1 MKYTV
6 EYSLVI
12 EVEAEDAIEAKG
24 KADELADIQ
33 DAYVWIDGNMY

>member
-12 EVEAEDAIEAKG
+12 EVEAEDAIEAKE

>member
-6 EYSLVI
+6 EYSLII
-12 EVEAEDAIEAKG
+12 EVEAEDAIEAKE

>member
-12 EVEAEDAIEAKG
+12 EVEAEDAIEAKE
-24 KADELADIQ
+24 KADELANIQ